1 MTGTPT
7 SAPARVRT
15 VLPGIEGLRGVA
27 AVAVLLYHVQ
37 RQLARPTTDVP
48 LVGEVAFFS
57 HGVTLFFVLS
67 GFLLFCRSRG
77 DSSTATPCRACRGT
91 PRTACYVCSRAT
103 SWCCC
108 S

>member
-1 MTGTPT
+1 M
-7 SAPARVRT
+7 RT

-67 GFLLFCRSRG
+67 GFLLFLPFARG
-77 DSSTATPCRACRGT
+77 LVDGDAMRACRGT